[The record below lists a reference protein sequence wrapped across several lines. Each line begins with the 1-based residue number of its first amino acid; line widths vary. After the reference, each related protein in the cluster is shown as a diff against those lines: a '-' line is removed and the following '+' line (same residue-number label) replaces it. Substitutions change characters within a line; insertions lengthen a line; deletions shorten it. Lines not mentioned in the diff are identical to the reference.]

1 MVTRIFDGAI
11 EQLGRG
17 LAFAARR
24 HQVIVRNLA
33 NLESPGFQSR
43 DLVFDDFLRPRPASA
58 PDLPEALPDVG
69 GRTPRL
75 VLSGDG
81 AVKPNGNDVHLDR
94 QMARLAE
101 NTLFHGA
108 LTQVLASQ
116 FAALKQAI
124 SGRV

>member
-17 LAFAARR
+17 LGFSARR
-24 HQVIVRNLA
+24 HQAIAENLA
-33 NLESPGFQSR
+33 NVESPGYKSR
-43 DLVFDDFLRPRPASA
+43 DLVFDDFLHAPRTSA
-58 PDLPEALPDVG
+58 PGLPESQPTVG

-75 VLSGDG
+75 VLAEDG

-94 QMARLAE
+94 QMARLSE